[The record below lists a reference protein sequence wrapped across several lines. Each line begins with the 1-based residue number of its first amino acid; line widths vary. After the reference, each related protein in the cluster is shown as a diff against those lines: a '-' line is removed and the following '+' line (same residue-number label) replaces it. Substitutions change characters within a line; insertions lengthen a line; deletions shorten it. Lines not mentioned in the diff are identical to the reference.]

1 MIGSPMATRTQEG
14 NANKRQVRGLQ
25 IQVVGLAVLLAAMA
39 WQTFFSDWFDK
50 TAVEWQYF
58 IQSEVNSAN
67 ALALNRVA
75 RAMSASAPAD
85 RAPELNAAAAAALL
99 DLSRI
104 TLEREALRARAERR
118 SLALKYARFAL
129 FALGAVVLIAG
140 LLIALPRARSGR

>member
-1 MIGSPMATRTQEG
+1 
-14 NANKRQVRGLQ
+14 
-25 IQVVGLAVLLAAMA
+25 MA